1 MSDRTS
7 EARIHLP
14 NNNQISKRSLCGS
27 GDGKTSSR
35 QRGRFLSV
43 HRGARLHFSI
53 TVYYFGLDLPSSDTV
68 SMVQDLS
75 GGTAQSAAIVVVG
88 GSRSCNSDQLA
99 LH

>member
-1 MSDRTS
+1 M
-7 EARIHLP
+7 
-14 NNNQISKRSLCGS
+14 
-27 GDGKTSSR
+27 
-35 QRGRFLSV
+35 
-43 HRGARLHFSI
+43 LHFSD

-68 SMVQDLS
+68 SMMQDLS